1 MKKTVF
7 FLILLIFSRIGVS
20 YAAGTNPIGIG
31 DFFTGN
37 NIANLSDANINQVLG
52 LLVGPSGT
60 PGPAG
65 VAGKDGFNGL
75 NGINGMPGAPGAT
88 GATGPAGPAGAP
100 GAPGAQGKDGQL
112 TGSAAFAGGAA
123 VVAVCGNPKTD
134 PGLTVNINPKFTGT
148 GFAIASIVVGNVS
161 KDCVDKTLSLYFQ
174 IKVSTSFIDKT
185 KETKYP
191 DGALITCTFP
201 LDAKYLGS
209 DLNKITLDHKSTP
222 NNVVKCTSAPS
233 VAGDLFIDDIMISD
247 LDDVAP
253 DIKTQTSTNIGITI
267 S

>member
-20 YAAGTNPIGIG
+20 YAAGTNPIAIG

-37 NIANLSDANINQVLG
+37 NIANMSEANINQVLG
-52 LLVGPSGT
+52 LLVGPAGA

-65 VAGKDGFNGL
+65 VAGQNGFNGL
-75 NGINGMPGAPGAT
+75 NGINGLPGAPGAT

-100 GAPGAQGKDGQL
+100 GEKGKDGQL

-134 PGLTVNINPKFTGT
+134 PGLTVNINPKFDGT
-148 GFAIASIVVGNVS
+148 AFTIASIVVGNVS
-161 KDCVDKTLSLYFQ
+161 NDCVGKTLSLYFT
-174 IKVSTSFIDKT
+174 IKHSSSKSY
-185 KETKYP
+185 K
-191 DGALITCTFP
+191 DGVTITCTHP
-201 LDAKYLGS
+201 LDAKYLENP
-209 DLNKITLDHKSTP
+209 LNIIKLDHKMTLDHRTSP
-222 NNVVKCTSAPS
+222 DNIVKCASPEVT
-233 VAGDLFIDDIMISD
+233 GDLFIDDIIIAD
-247 LDDVAP
+247 LDDAP
-253 DIKTQTSTNIGITI
+253 VRGMGQTSTNIGITI

>member
-37 NIANLSDANINQVLG
+37 NIANLSNANINQVLG

-65 VAGKDGFNGL
+65 VAGKDGLNGL

-88 GATGPAGPAGAP
+88 GATGATGPAGPAG
-100 GAPGAQGKDGQL
+100 KDGTL

-123 VVAVCGNPKTD
+123 VVSVCGNQQTD
-134 PGLTVNINPKFTGT
+134 PGLTLSINPQFDGS
-148 GFAIASIVVGNVS
+148 GFNIASISVGNIS
-161 KDCVDKTLSLYFQ
+161 KDCSARILRLYFT
-174 IKVSTSFIDKT
+174 INNENTTSSIYNWKT
-185 KETKYP
+185 VITCSHDLTAGELLAPLNNLNLNADNLSCTAVP
-191 DGALITCTFP
+191 AAHGALAIT
-201 LDAKYLGS
+201 S
-209 DLNKITLDHKSTP
+209 IRIT
-222 NNVVKCTSAPS
+222 
-233 VAGDLFIDDIMISD
+233 D
-247 LDDVAP
+247 LDSISADKKV
-253 DIKTQTSTNIGITI
+253 QTSTNIGITI

>member
-52 LLVGPSGT
+52 LLVGPSGS

-65 VAGKDGFNGL
+65 VAGKDGLNGL
-75 NGINGMPGAPGAT
+75 NGINGMPGAPGAPGAT

-100 GAPGAQGKDGQL
+100 GAPGKV
-112 TGSAAFAGGAA
+112 TGSEAFGGGTV
-123 VVAVCGNPKTD
+123 VVAVCGKDSPANSNL
-134 PGLTVNINPKFTGT
+134 GFSINPQFQVT
-148 GFAIASIVVGNVS
+148 GFTIASMDVKNIGA
-161 KDCVDKTLSLYFQ
+161 DCGGFTVSLYFTVQ
-174 IKVSTSFIDKT
+174 KSNSP
-185 KETKYP
+185 YY
-191 DGALITCTFP
+191 L
-201 LDAKYLGS
+201 AK
-209 DLNKITLDHKSTP
+209 DVI
-222 NNVVKCTSAPS
+222 KCTSEKLPAQNTDVS
-233 VAGDLFIDDIMISD
+233 KNNIRFDFTNMACAIDQGTPKTLNITNIRISD
-247 LDDVAP
+247 LDGP
-253 DIKTQTSTNIGITI
+253 DATNIGITI

>member
-20 YAAGTNPIGIG
+20 YAAGTNPIAIG

-37 NIANLSDANINQVLG
+37 NIANMSQANINQVLG

-65 VAGKDGFNGL
+65 TPGKDGMP
-75 NGINGMPGAPGAT
+75 GIPGAPGAT
-88 GATGPAGPAGAP
+88 GATGPAGPAGAQ
-100 GAPGAQGKDGQL
+100 GAPGKDGIL
-112 TGSAAFAGGAA
+112 TGSAAFGGGAA

-148 GFAIASIVVGNVS
+148 GFVIASIVVGNVS

-174 IKVSTSFIDKT
+174 IKDSTSS
-185 KETKYP
+185 KYP
-191 DGALITCTFP
+191 KGALITCTHP

-209 DLNKITLDHKSTP
+209 DLNVITLDHKLAP
-222 NNVVKCTSAPS
+222 DNIVKCTSPD
-233 VAGDLFIDDIMISD
+233 VKGDLFIDDINISD
-247 LDDVAP
+247 LDAP
-253 DIKTQTSTNIGITI
+253 PAGTGQTSTNIGITI

>member
-31 DFFTGN
+31 DFFLGN
-37 NIANLSDANINQVLG
+37 NIANMSDANINQVLG
-52 LLVGPSGT
+52 LLVGPAGT

-65 VAGKDGFNGL
+65 VAGQNGFNGL

-88 GATGPAGPAGAP
+88 GATGPAGPAGAA
-100 GAPGAQGKDGQL
+100 GAAGAQGKDGQL

-174 IKVSTSFIDKT
+174 IKESTS
-185 KETKYP
+185 TKYP
-191 DGALITCTFP
+191 KDALITCTHP
-201 LDAKYLGS
+201 LAAKYLGS
-209 DLNKITLDHKSTP
+209 DLNTITLDHKITP
-222 NNVVKCTSAPS
+222 NNIVKCTSPTAP
-233 VAGDLFIDDIMISD
+233 GDLFIDDIIIAD
-247 LDDVAP
+247 LDAP
-253 DIKTQTSTNIGITI
+253 PSGTGQTSTNIGITI